1 MGLVDLTSVEV
12 KESGP
17 DFDKF
22 DVEKNDKAR
31 IHIPSGKVVQEF
43 VHVFHREEPI
53 MIERNGRKV
62 PEWSRESFAGSFICL
77 GNFEKVLSSPSY
89 GDPENCPAC
98 KAMNAGP
105 KLVER
110 PKRTFALNVVRYAT
124 HRRTTDLRN
133 HNLENQIWR
142 HADVRKIEPIL
153 QAAKQKPLNELDFL
167 IEADN
172 SDWKK
177 YQIQPWLGDPAFKG
191 NSELN
196 SNMESAYENQ
206 FSADTL
212 TEACGRKLSTDALE
226 AEVSRLLSEYRI
238 ESEQEAVSDIYTA
251 ADDTNLLS
259 SAGGVVSI
267 DDRTTEDDL
276 GTVSAADMRSL
287 QGDSGLNVMF
297 DGVSDQ

>member
-17 DFDKF
+17 EYDKF

-31 IHIPSGKVVQEF
+31 IHIPSGKVVQEH

-77 GNFEKVLSSPSY
+77 GDFERVLSSPSY

-98 KAMNAGP
+98 KAMNQGP

-124 HRRTTDLRN
+124 QKRSTELRN
-133 HNLENQIWR
+133 NNVENQVWR
-142 HADVRKIEPIL
+142 HADIRKIEPIL
-153 QAAKQKPLNELDFL
+153 QAAREKPLNEIDFL
-167 IEADN
+167 VEADN

-177 YQIQPWLGDPAFKG
+177 YQIQPSLGNPAFTK
-191 NSELN
+191 NDELK
-196 SNMESAYENQ
+196 SNMKSAYDNQ
-206 FSADTL
+206 FSVEVL
-212 TEACGRKLSTDALE
+212 TDACGRKLGHDELL
-226 AEVSRLLSEYRI
+226 AEINRLQAEYRI
-238 ESEQEAVSDIYTA
+238 EAEQEATTDVFTTSEDGNVF
-251 ADDTNLLS
+251 TNE
-259 SAGGVVSI
+259 AVNV

-276 GTVSAADMRSL
+276 SV
-287 QGDSGLNVMF
+287 VP
-297 DGVSDQ
+297 VSDLEDLNQSLFEGM